1 MRRRLF
7 FRSLF
12 TFSLVTLLLLSSP
25 WLTVAAPL
33 PPLARQF
40 VPVQPAVDARDS
52 SIVQSNSTT
61 ATSVFY
67 PSGDAA
73 VQEGAPNAPDPS
85 NFYLGAGHYQ
95 GFPYGANG
103 RVRSYMR
110 FDLSSLPAGTSI
122 VSATLRL
129 YHAGGADY
137 IGQTRNVTFYRVTG
151 NWSEASVTWNNR
163 PGYAETLGGVTTTYD
178 FVGWLNLDLS
188 NQVRAWAE
196 GNQPNYGVVAIGPED
211 TPGIY
216 RVFTSRE
223 TDHSPE
229 LHVRYLPPVPPVLDV
244 QPGLLSVRA
253 SGTQSPPV
261 PSLHISNVTRGSL
274 EWTASKTGDASWLVL
289 GKSSGSA
296 MPTTPDNM
304 SLTVNAAGL
313 APGTYTEQVRISSN
327 TPNVAGSPLTV
338 TFTLEVADYLSNI
351 YLPLVTG
358 GGGISPP
365 KTVALIVGIGDYQY
379 LDPAPVS
386 SGNLPDG
393 WGFDLPNPPKDV
405 EAFHRLILAKFGT
418 PPNNVLRY
426 GGGSEETPT
435 TAFGEASMLAYP
447 LATRANVIAAFGQLD
462 TMEDEDTTVIFYFS
476 GHGGQTPDE
485 HGDEADGHDEFIAM
499 YDTITTTVGF
509 TNVLT
514 DDDLEGLL
522 GNLESEHI
530 VVILDSCFSGSMM
543 DTTLQAS
550 NDLLQRGLVHPIKP
564 RPVANSV
571 HSDQA
576 ALAELAGPGRVI
588 ITAGTGDQGTWESNM
603 LGHGVFTYFFLQ
615 GLQDSLHDANQNG
628 RVSAEEAYWFIRDLV
643 DDWVVANVTPTPEN
657 PDPHQN
663 PDMDDQYLGQMD
675 LAWLP

>member
-1 MRRRLF
+1 
-7 FRSLF
+7 
-12 TFSLVTLLLLSSP
+12 
-25 WLTVAAPL
+25 
-33 PPLARQF
+33 
-40 VPVQPAVDARDS
+40 
-52 SIVQSNSTT
+52 
-61 ATSVFY
+61 
-67 PSGDAA
+67 
-73 VQEGAPNAPDPS
+73 
-85 NFYLGAGHYQ
+85 
-95 GFPYGANG
+95 
-103 RVRSYMR
+103 
-110 FDLSSLPAGTSI
+110 
-122 VSATLRL
+122 
-129 YHAGGADY
+129 
-137 IGQTRNVTFYRVTG
+137 
-151 NWSEASVTWNNR
+151 
-163 PGYAETLGGVTTTYD
+163 
-178 FVGWLNLDLS
+178 
-188 NQVRAWAE
+188 
-196 GNQPNYGVVAIGPED
+196 
-211 TPGIY
+211 
-216 RVFTSRE
+216 
-223 TDHSPE
+223 
-229 LHVRYLPPVPPVLDV
+229 
-244 QPGLLSVRA
+244 
-253 SGTQSPPV
+253 
-261 PSLHISNVTRGSL
+261 
-274 EWTASKTGDASWLVL
+274 
-289 GKSSGSA
+289 
-296 MPTTPDNM
+296 
-304 SLTVNAAGL
+304 
-313 APGTYTEQVRISSN
+313 
-327 TPNVAGSPLTV
+327 
-338 TFTLEVADYLSNI
+338 
-351 YLPLVTG
+351 
-358 GGGISPP
+358 
-365 KTVALIVGIGDYQY
+365 
-379 LDPAPVS
+379 
-386 SGNLPDG
+386 
-393 WGFDLPNPPKDV
+393 
-405 EAFHRLILAKFGT
+405 
-418 PPNNVLRY
+418 
-426 GGGSEETPT
+426 
-435 TAFGEASMLAYP
+435 MLAYP